1 MTTARPQPRR
11 THPVVLYE
19 AALDGEAVVALDGDD
34 ARPLD
39 AGTWSAPATPSD
51 DVLLELCEA
60 PVLDVGC
67 GPGRLTAELAR
78 RGVATLGIDVSGDAV
93 RRARDRG
100 AIVLHRAVESALPGE
115 GRWGTVLLADGN
127 IGIGG
132 DPAALLR
139 RCRAL
144 VRADGVVLVETDPD
158 PAAHDV
164 SPVVLRGADGRLSRP
179 MPWARLGARVLTGVA
194 SAAGLV
200 VARERTA
207 HGRTVVVLRRD
218 DAPHRRTHRPRRPPR

>member
-1 MTTARPQPRR
+1 VTAVHPPRR

-19 AALDGEAVVALDGDD
+19 AALDGEPVVALDDGG

-39 AGTWSAPATPSD
+39 VSTWSAPATPAD
-51 DVLLELCEA
+51 DVLLERCEA

-78 RGVATLGIDVSGDAV
+78 RGVPSLGIDVSGDAV

-100 AIVLHRAVESALPGE
+100 AIVLRRAVEATLPGE

-132 DPAALLR
+132 DPRALLR
-139 RCRAL
+139 RCREL
-144 VRADGVVLVETDPD
+144 VRTDGIVLVETDPD
-158 PAAHDV
+158 PDAHDL
-164 SPVVLRGADGRLSRP
+164 SAVVLRAADGRSSRP
-179 MPWARLGARVLTGVA
+179 MPWARLGARALAGVA
-194 SAAGLV
+194 AAAGLRV
-200 VARERTA
+200 VEERAA

-218 DAPHRRTHRPRRPPR
+218 DGPHRRTHRPRRRPR